1 MAENRIDNLSAEEIT
16 ALAKRQELLTAAEN
30 DVFAIRDVFVF
41 RMGEKWREI
50 FAFNC
55 HQVKQA
61 GRWNLYYD
69 CQWELVPRG
78 DFRIYEP
85 FKLKISKESL
95 FDFYT
100 ESSKIPV
107 SATVGYDGYRRHCYD
122 QFQEFLKYTRKLPKY
137 QVPYM
142 ESV

>member
-1 MAENRIDNLSAEEIT
+1 MAENRIENLSAEEVT

-50 FAFNC
+50 VGRGC
-55 HQVKQA
+55 HQIKQL
-61 GRWNLYYD
+61 GNWNLYYD
-69 CQWELVPRG
+69 CQWEFIPRG

-100 ESSKIPV
+100 ESSKIPA
-107 SATVGYDGYRRHCYD
+107 SASVGYDGYRRLCYD

-137 QVPYM
+137 QVPYIDI
-142 ESV
+142 V